1 MRHEE
6 TGLVNEIKAL
16 RTKRGLTQEG
26 LAEACGVTRKT
37 INTIERGRFVPSTD
51 LALKISAVLGVRVE
65 DAFRLGDAP

>member
-37 INTIERGRFVPSTD
+37 INTIERGRFVPSTV